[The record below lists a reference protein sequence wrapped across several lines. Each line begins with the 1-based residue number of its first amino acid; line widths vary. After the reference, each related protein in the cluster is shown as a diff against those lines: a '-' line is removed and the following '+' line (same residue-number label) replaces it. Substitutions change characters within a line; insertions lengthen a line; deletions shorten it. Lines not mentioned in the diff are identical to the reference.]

1 MRHQYI
7 ELALVGKATHSTNQP
22 GGKAVKPAN
31 TSSKA
36 IPENKATG
44 KAEYT
49 NTQQGLPV
57 NRYNLV
63 HLTRHARLFG

>member
-1 MRHQYI
+1 MRHQCI
-7 ELALVGKATHSTNQP
+7 ELALVGKATHSADQL
-22 GGKAVKPAN
+22 GGKTVKSAN

-36 IPENKATG
+36 IPENKATS

-49 NTQQGLPV
+49 NTQQDLAV
-57 NRYNLV
+57 NGYNLI